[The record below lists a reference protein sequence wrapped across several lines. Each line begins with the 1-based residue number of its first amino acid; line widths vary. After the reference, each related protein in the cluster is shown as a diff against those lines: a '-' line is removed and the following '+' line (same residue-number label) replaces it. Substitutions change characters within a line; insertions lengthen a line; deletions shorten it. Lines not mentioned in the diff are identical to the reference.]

1 MKFENKHYRPL
12 LEGLTIQ
19 KSAINGLGLHAQV
32 DWKAGVLLGESH
44 VWNDRVE
51 DWIRTPL
58 GGFLNHSDKPN
69 CEIESD
75 EAGTIRKLF
84 TLEKIELGKELTV
97 KYSWY
102 NPTEK

>member
-32 DWKAGVLLGESH
+32 DWKAGVLLGEIH
-44 VWNDRVE
+44 VCNDRVE

-58 GGFLNHSDKPN
+58 GGFINHSEDPN
-69 CEIESD
+69 CFILTNLHD
-75 EAGTIRKLF
+75 RQLYTIKPIK
-84 TLEKIELGKELTV
+84 EGQELTV
-97 KYSWY
+97 YY
-102 NPTEK
+102 TIGYDDLIQ

>member
-1 MKFENKHYRPL
+1 MKFEKKHYRPL

-58 GGFLNHSDKPN
+58 GGFINHSEEPN
-69 CEIESD
+69 CELISI
-75 EAGTIRKLF
+75 GPRLYLSTIKDIMPN
-84 TLEKIELGKELTV
+84 EELTLRYTFYDV
-97 KYSWY
+97 
-102 NPTEK
+102 

>member
-1 MKFENKHYRPL
+1 MKPKYKPL
-12 LEGLTIQ
+12 PPYLSIGP
-19 KSAINGLGLHAQV
+19 SSING
-32 DWKAGVLLGESH
+32 AGIFATEDIPGGIEIGITH
-44 VWNDRVE
+44 VYDP
-51 DWIRTPL
+51 DFQDDHIRTPL

-69 CEIESD
+69 CKIESD